1 MAQVVQ
7 LFVYHYTD
15 IQKLTLLNFRHVVL
29 SHVVFLFAH
38 ILRCHTLH
46 FRRVP
51 RERFNL

>member
-15 IQKLTLLNFRHVVL
+15 IQKLTLLNFRHVVF
-29 SHVVFLFAH
+29 SFAH

-46 FRRVP
+46 SRRVP
-51 RERFNL
+51 GEQFNL

>member
-15 IQKLTLLNFRHVVL
+15 IQKLTLLNFRRVVL
-29 SHVVFLFAH
+29 SHVVFSFAH

-46 FRRVP
+46 FR
-51 RERFNL
+51 